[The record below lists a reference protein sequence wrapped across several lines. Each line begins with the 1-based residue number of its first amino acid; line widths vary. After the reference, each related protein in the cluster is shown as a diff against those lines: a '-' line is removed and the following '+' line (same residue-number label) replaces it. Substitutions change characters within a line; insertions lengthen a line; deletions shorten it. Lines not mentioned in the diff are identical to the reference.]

1 MGSRQKG
8 FFLCSWLSFS
18 RHKANQA
25 KFERFP
31 PSLVVSSR
39 LDRKMSYCTCF
50 GLGGESA
57 GGGGGKRKKPRKLP
71 SKGRNT
77 FDYIKAKAK
86 GSVIPKNELPDDAK
100 RMRKKKQRKN
110 ARK

>member
-1 MGSRQKG
+1 
-8 FFLCSWLSFS
+8 
-18 RHKANQA
+18 
-25 KFERFP
+25 
-31 PSLVVSSR
+31 
-39 LDRKMSYCTCF
+39 MSYCTCF

-57 GGGGGKRKKPRKLP
+57 CGGAERKKPRKLP

-86 GSVIPKNELPDDAK
+86 GSVMPKNELPDDAK
-100 RMRKKKQRKN
+100 GMRKEKKKKERKN

>member
-1 MGSRQKG
+1 
-8 FFLCSWLSFS
+8 
-18 RHKANQA
+18 
-25 KFERFP
+25 
-31 PSLVVSSR
+31 
-39 LDRKMSYCTCF
+39 MSYCTCF

-57 GGGGGKRKKPRKLP
+57 CGGTERKKPRKLP

-86 GSVIPKNELPDDAK
+86 GSVMPKNELPDDAK
-100 RMRKKKQRKN
+100 GMRKEKKKKERKN

>member
-1 MGSRQKG
+1 
-8 FFLCSWLSFS
+8 
-18 RHKANQA
+18 
-25 KFERFP
+25 
-31 PSLVVSSR
+31 
-39 LDRKMSYCTCF
+39 MSYCTCF

-57 GGGGGKRKKPRKLP
+57 CGGGAERKKPRKLP

-86 GSVIPKNELPDDAK
+86 GSVMPKNELPDDAK
-100 RMRKKKQRKN
+100 GMRTEKKKKRKN